1 MNGSGA
7 HKRAMHGS
15 LHLLGV
21 DLVHV
26 LKLMKLKYAPRASA
40 SLRMFAASEKT
51 EIFGR
56 MLVF

>member
-1 MNGSGA
+1 MGVVHTREPCTA
-7 HKRAMHGS
+7 AI
-15 LHLLGV
+15 HLLGV
-21 DLVHV
+21 DLMRV
-26 LKLMKLKYAPRASA
+26 LKLIKLKYAPRASA